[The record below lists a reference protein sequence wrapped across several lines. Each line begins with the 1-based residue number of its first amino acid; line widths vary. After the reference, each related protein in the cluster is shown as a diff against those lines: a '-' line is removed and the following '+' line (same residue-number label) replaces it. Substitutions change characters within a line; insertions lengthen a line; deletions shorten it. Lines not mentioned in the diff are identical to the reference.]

1 LSFWDFWRKQE
12 PGDVAVAVPLNY
24 DVGQATYPDASFESF
39 ASEGYGKSEI
49 VYACI
54 RELAV
59 SAASPR
65 YYVQAPA
72 TDGGA
77 VEITSGLLYDLTNR
91 PNPTSDWYSF
101 IENLVTYLMVAGN
114 SYVLKERSRSG
125 KVSAL
130 YHLRPDR
137 VRIVGGDHGAEGYIY
152 EVGGKDY
159 SIPRED
165 ICHLALPNP
174 GGDLYGLSPLQ
185 VLART
190 VNLDLN
196 MTDFAKVYFQNAGV
210 PSGLLKLKRRLN
222 SQEEASVIRSR
233 WRSQFGGRN
242 NFHRIAILD
251 EDADYVPMANAPKDM
266 ALTELHDLTES
277 RICAV
282 FGVPAIL
289 VGANV
294 GLQRSTYSNYREAR
308 MAFHS
313 ETLEPM
319 VSRILRHINRN
330 LFDDYPGNET
340 LTVDWAEMR
349 SGLDDREAMT
359 TRVSGLFAG
368 GILTL
373 NEAREQLGL
382 EAVSDGAIRRIP
394 SSIFEVAEGA
404 MAPVA
409 VGAAPV
415 EESLP
420 VGTLKE
426 LKAPRVA
433 RRAGLLRR
441 QLLEDREEETDELA
455 KRVQRH
461 FRGIRNRVDG
471 ILGRW
476 MERTSAESKE
486 FPPDFNPAALIP
498 EGAIPDLQAI
508 IEQAMLRMSKKTVA
522 RINETGLAGTLAW
535 TEELPFVQSVLVQA
549 PARASLIHRTTNRAI
564 QRGVTIALENG
575 YSIAQLARGVPTADP
590 PFPGLRSILT
600 ETENRARL
608 IARTEVMRSQ
618 NQTSVGFFKEQGF
631 AYVRADDIDGDADDT
646 YVDPGDPYGRTCA
659 ERNGQIYT
667 VEDAAR
673 IDDHPNGTLNWQ
685 PMPRNYRPEETV

>member
-1 LSFWDFWRKQE
+1 LPFWDFLRKQE
-12 PGDVAVAVPLNY
+12 DVAVAVPLNY
-24 DVGQATYPDASFESF
+24 DVGQATYPEASFESF
-39 ASEGYGKSEI
+39 ATEGYAKSEI
-49 VYACI
+49 VHACI

-72 TDGGA
+72 QGGGA
-77 VEITSGLLYDLTNR
+77 VEITSGLLHDLTSK

-101 IENLVTYLMVAGN
+101 VETLVTYLMVAGN
-114 SYVLKERSRSG
+114 TYTLKERNRSG
-125 KVSAL
+125 KVAAL

-137 VRIVGGDHGAEGYIY
+137 VRIIGGDHGAEGYVY
-152 EVGGKDY
+152 TVGGKDY

-165 ICHLALPNP
+165 ICHMALPNP

-185 VLART
+185 VLARN

-222 SQEEASVIRSR
+222 TQEEASVIRAR
-233 WRSQFGGRN
+233 WRSQFGGRA
-242 NFHRIAILD
+242 NFHRVAILD

-266 ALTELHDLTES
+266 ALPELHNLTES

-308 MAFHS
+308 LAFHS

-319 VSRILRHINRN
+319 ISRVLRHFNRN
-330 LFDDYPGNET
+330 MFEEYAGNET

-359 TRVSGLFAG
+359 SRVTGLFAG
-368 GILTL
+368 GIVTL

-382 EAVSDGAIRRIP
+382 QAVTDGAIRRIP
-394 SSIFEVAEGA
+394 AAIFEVAEGTP
-404 MAPVA
+404 APVA

-420 VGTLKE
+420 VGTFKE
-426 LKAPRVA
+426 SSPALKAPRVA
-433 RRAGLLRR
+433 RRAGMLRR
-441 QLLEDREEETDELA
+441 QLLEDREEETDQMA
-455 KRVQRH
+455 KRVQRY
-461 FRGIRNRVDG
+461 FRGLRNRVDG

-476 MERTSAESKE
+476 MERGGAESKD
-486 FPPDFNPAALIP
+486 FPPDFNPSSLYP
-498 EGAIPDLQAI
+498 EDAISDLQAI
-508 IEQAMLRMSKKTVA
+508 IERAMTRMSKKTVA
-522 RINETGLAGTLAW
+522 AINANGLAGTLDW
-535 TEELPFVQSVLVQA
+535 SEQLPFIQSVLVQA
-549 PARASLIHRTTNRAI
+549 PTRATMIHSTTNRAI
-564 QRGVTIALENG
+564 SRGVALALERG
-575 YSIAQLARGVPTADP
+575 YSISQLARGVPADQ
-590 PFPGLRSILT
+590 FPGLRSILT
-600 ETENRARL
+600 ETENRSRL
-608 IARTEVMRSQ
+608 IARTEIMRTQ
-618 NQTSVGFFKEQGF
+618 NLTSVGFYKEQGF
-631 AYVRADDIDGDADDT
+631 AYVRADDVDGDPDDD

-667 VEDAAR
+667 VEDAQN

-685 PMPRNYRPEETV
+685 PMPRNYKPEETA